1 MARRSDIRGV
11 YAITDSALQPPRA
24 LEGRVEQA
32 LTGGARMVQYRDK
45 SADFARR
52 LSEARTL
59 GALCRRYGALFIVND
74 DVSLAVAAG
83 ADGVHLGRDDADPAE
98 ARRRLG
104 PAAVIG
110 VSCYNDLD
118 RAQRLAGQE
127 VDYLAFG
134 SLFPSATKR
143 EAPRVDLETIAA
155 ARRRL
160 PETPLVGI
168 GGVNAENAPRA
179 VAAGLDALAVIQA
192 IFAAPDP
199 AAATAAIAAAF
210 EGAGQGRRP

>member
-1 MARRSDIRGV
+1 MAGRSEIRGV
-11 YAITDSALQPPRA
+11 YAITDSALQSQQA
-24 LEGRVEQA
+24 LAGRVEQA
-32 LTGGARMVQYRDK
+32 LIGGARMVQYRDK
-45 SADFARR
+45 SEDAARR

-59 GALCRRYGALFIVND
+59 AALCRQYGALFIVND
-74 DVSLAVAAG
+74 DVALAADAG
-83 ADGVHLGRDDADPAE
+83 ADGVHLGRDDTDPAA

-104 PAAVIG
+104 SAAVIG

-118 RAQRLAGQE
+118 RARRLADRD

-155 ARRRL
+155 ARRCF
-160 PETPLVGI
+160 PAMPLVGI

-179 VAAGLDALAVIQA
+179 VAAGLDAVAVIQA
-192 IFAAPDP
+192 IFADPDP

-210 EGAGQGRRP
+210 EAAG